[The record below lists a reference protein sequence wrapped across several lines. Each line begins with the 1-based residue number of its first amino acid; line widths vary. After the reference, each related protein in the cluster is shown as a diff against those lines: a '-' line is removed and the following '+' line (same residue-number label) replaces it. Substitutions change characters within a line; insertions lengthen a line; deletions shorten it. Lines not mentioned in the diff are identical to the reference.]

1 MALRYLW
8 LVLIAMVSVGCSS
21 NPAPLAMATTAEKA
35 RPAMENVLAAWKAG
49 KTAADLKAQSPQAYF
64 NDADFSRG
72 AKLVDFKIESDG
84 TPSGTGYRFDVTITT
99 EQPGKTAKPKKLAY
113 RVVTEPVTSI
123 SREDD

>member
-1 MALRYLW
+1 MSLRDLW
-8 LVLIAMVSVGCSS
+8 LVLIAVFGVGCSS
-21 NPAPLAMATTAEKA
+21 NPAPLAMATTADKA
-35 RPAMENVLAAWKAG
+35 RPAMENVLASWKAG

-84 TPSGTGYRFDVTITT
+84 TPSGTGYRFDVTIAT
-99 EQPGKTAKPKKLAY
+99 EQPGKTATPKKHAY

-123 SREDD
+123 FREDG